1 MQDET
6 RVTMASPSAGFTTR
20 VMARLEERERLQ
32 ARRRSMIGATLLVV
46 AVATVLALVG
56 IWLVSWI
63 ALIARP
69 EAILPMAMA
78 FATLF
83 GGWARL
89 LEGLWIAITVILQ
102 NLGEL
107 PLLVYACVVLAM
119 TAVWVQVV
127 TGSFQRLLTIRMGG
141 LR

>member
-6 RVTMASPSAGFTTR
+6 RVTMVSPSAGFTAR

-46 AVATVLALVG
+46 AVATVLALFG

-63 ALIARP
+63 ALMARP
-69 EAILPMAMA
+69 EAISPMVMA

-83 GGWARL
+83 DGWARL
-89 LEGLWIAITVILQ
+89 IEGLWIAITVIAQ

-107 PLLVYACVVLAM
+107 PILVYACVVLAM
-119 TAVWVQVV
+119 TALWVRVV
-127 TGSFQRLLTIRMGG
+127 TGPFQRPLIIRLGG
-141 LR
+141 SR